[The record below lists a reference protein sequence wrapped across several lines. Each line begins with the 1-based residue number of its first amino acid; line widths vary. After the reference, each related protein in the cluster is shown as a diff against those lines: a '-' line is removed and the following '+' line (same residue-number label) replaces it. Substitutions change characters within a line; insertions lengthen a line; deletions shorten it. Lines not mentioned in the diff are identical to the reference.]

1 MGLLGNNFVRNL
13 GSHCSIGEVMA
24 RTNGN
29 MQRYS
34 SFCNTRS
41 QMGNTIVYSR
51 VATPVGSN
59 PQYSFYPPQES
70 GGMALRSVSSG
81 SLSATLIPELL
92 MEVDFTGVGD
102 LDATA
107 SLTIAMICAMTGSGT
122 LSADI
127 VGVLNASVD
136 FTGNGSLSADI
147 KGIAE
152 MTIDLLGSGDLD
164 AAIAGYGDMS
174 IDIVVTGTGLTTAN
188 VGAAVWSALAAQN
201 NISGTMGE
209 LLNNTGGGASPATI
223 ADAVWDEILSAHNT
237 AGSTGEKLAKL
248 LEKIQFIYLQN
259 P

>member
-1 MGLLGNNFVRNL
+1 MGIIGNNFRLNTGVRRSL
-13 GSHCSIGEVMA
+13 GEVMA

-29 MQRYS
+29 AQRYS

-41 QMGNTIVYSR
+41 QMGNTVVYAR
-51 VATPVGSN
+51 VATPVGSS
-59 PQYSFYPPQES
+59 PQYSFYPPQEA

-92 MEVDFTGVGD
+92 MDVDFTGSGD

-107 SLTIAMICAMTGSGT
+107 SLTIAMLCDMTGSGT

-136 FTGNGSLSADI
+136 FTGNGDLSADI

-152 MTIDLLGSGDLD
+152 MTIDLLGSGDLN
-164 AAIAGYGDMS
+164 AAIAAYGDMS

-188 VGAAVWSALAAQN
+188 VGAAVWSAIASQN
-201 NISGTMGE
+201 NDPGTMGE
-209 LLNNTGGGASPATI
+209 LLNGAGGGATPSVI
-223 ADAVWDEILSAHNT
+223 ADAVWDEILSAHNIS
-237 AGSTGEKLAKL
+237 GSTGEKLSKL
-248 LEKIQFIYLQN
+248 LEKIQFLYLKD
-259 P
+259 